1 MRMLTRT
8 NQVVEVSSFE
18 TLEALST
25 LIAKTALEGFPIPEI
40 TVSVEKPSALTF
52 VDGAGV
58 QIVRDRRWVQNL
70 RAESNVANRP
80 V

>member
-1 MRMLTRT
+1 MLTHT

-40 TVSVEKPSALTF
+40 TVSVDKPSALTF

>member
-1 MRMLTRT
+1 MLTHT

-40 TVSVEKPSALTF
+40 TVSVEKPSALIF